1 MPKKMSK
8 GERINITDLAMN
20 WAIIEPRKRYK
31 TATDYAYYLEKDF
44 RRCYEQGKKES
55 LLLCDAE
62 KKALSKSEIRL
73 KKELKKLGISDN
85 LLLLYE
91 MEINARG
98 IYQGEKN
105 KELYAKQKQIELL
118 EKVLKELDKD
128 TFGFYEYQND
138 RDRQK
143 LERWLEQE
151 LKKLKEVK

>member
-8 GERINITDLAMN
+8 AKGNKPKHFKVDEC
-20 WAIIEPRKRYK
+20 PF
-31 TATDYAYYLEKDF
+31 DYPI
-44 RRCYEQGKKES
+44 KECS
-55 LLLCDAE
+55 LLRASQE
-62 KKALSKSEIRL
+62 YA
-73 KKELKKLGISDN
+73 N
-85 LLLLYE
+85 FH
-91 MEINARG
+91 MIN
-98 IYQGEKN
+98 
-105 KELYAKQKQIELL
+105 YAKQKQIELL